1 MVSSR
6 RHSLL
11 QDKQDAAPEVGIPKA
26 LRVKA
31 HAMQNLCK
39 NETHIHVIVCSC
51 GSSALAKDSQF
62 PGAKAYIT
70 SLPELPSLHDL
81 ISNYIPYDSTRLNG
95 LKQQKYLQL
104 LSRGGLQAED
114 IAKRSTKYI
123 RNPLRIFGLANRVRT
138 YSSGLLNP
146 QLWFNIFV
154 VVSWLL
160 IRRTL
165 EIFGIHLPGLGG
177 VPQNKQVSPVKSNK
191 KMQPTVEHF
200 QEHDFVHL
208 EAP

>member
-11 QDKQDAAPEVGIPKA
+11 QDKQDVAPEVGIPKA
-26 LRVKA
+26 PRVKA
-31 HAMQNLCK
+31 YAMQILCEK
-39 NETHIHVIVCSC
+39 ETHIHVIVCSC
-51 GSSALAKDSQF
+51 SSSALTKDLQF
-62 PGAKAYIT
+62 RGAKTYIT
-70 SLPELPSLHDL
+70 SLPEIPSLHDL
-81 ISNYIPYDSTRLNG
+81 ISNYIPYDSTRLNR

-104 LSRGGLQAED
+104 LNRGGLHAQD
-114 IAKRSTKYI
+114 IATRSTNYI

-154 VVSWLL
+154 VISWLL

-177 VPQNKQVSPVKSNK
+177 VPQNQQVSTVKSNK
-191 KMQPTVEHF
+191 KMQATVEHF

-208 EAP
+208 ETP